1 MEPVPAVRLPK
12 GRSDDGSAAVREVP
26 SLFLKMFVN
35 IFLNFTEEVGKR
47 DLSPLSKVM
56 DCRGDE
62 RGEDEVVNDER
73 GRAEKMEEIE
83 LEVE

>member
-1 MEPVPAVRLPK
+1 
-12 GRSDDGSAAVREVP
+12 
-26 SLFLKMFVN
+26 MFVN